1 MINTP
6 NQIQVKILKGSVDH
20 IIVPNTL
27 KITFDLELTSTDKA
41 RSVVNNV
48 GRTLVKKVLRFSLK
62 EIDVINNPCI
72 YDAYKGLYLSEKER
86 EERLLQ
92 GIQTANGLKDRLDAK
107 TLDGTALTLTTQE
120 NVIKKT
126 YDKRFVIPLDFE
138 FFKDP
143 VYPSGFEED
152 LTITIELNSAKEM
165 ILCTGETNAIY
176 KISDIN
182 LEYDGIFDIS
192 YATSIREIYSGRLSI
207 PYTKLTSIHY

>member
-1 MINTP
+1 M
-6 NQIQVKILKGSVDH
+6 G
-20 IIVPNTL
+20 
-27 KITFDLELTSTDKA
+27 
-41 RSVVNNV
+41 
-48 GRTLVKKVLRFSLK
+48 GKKS
-62 EIDVINNPCI
+62 
-72 YDAYKGLYLSEKER
+72 
-86 EERLLQ
+86 
-92 GIQTANGLKDRLDAK
+92 
-107 TLDGTALTLTTQE
+107 DGTALTFTTQE

-126 YDKRFVIPLDFE
+126 YYKRFEILLDFD
-138 FFKDP
+138 FFKHP

-207 PYTKLTSIHY
+207 PYTKLTSIHYWALSKKDIVWKIDLKIFLASHCRVYFYYFFTNMMTLPIKMKNFIIQALRKF

>member
-1 MINTP
+1 M
-6 NQIQVKILKGSVDH
+6 G
-20 IIVPNTL
+20 
-27 KITFDLELTSTDKA
+27 
-41 RSVVNNV
+41 
-48 GRTLVKKVLRFSLK
+48 GKKS
-62 EIDVINNPCI
+62 
-72 YDAYKGLYLSEKER
+72 
-86 EERLLQ
+86 
-92 GIQTANGLKDRLDAK
+92 
-107 TLDGTALTLTTQE
+107 DGTALTFTTQE

-126 YDKRFVIPLDFE
+126 YYKRFEILLDFD
-138 FFKDP
+138 FFKHP

-152 LTITIELNSAKEM
+152 LTITIELNSAKEV

>member
-1 MINTP
+1 MTHT
-6 NQIQVKILKGSVDH
+6 KIFTK
-20 IIVPNTL
+20 
-27 KITFDLELTSTDKA
+27 
-41 RSVVNNV
+41 
-48 GRTLVKKVLRFSLK
+48 VKKK
-62 EIDVINNPCI
+62 
-72 YDAYKGLYLSEKER
+72 R

-92 GIQTANGLKDRLDAK
+92 GIQLANGLKARLGGK
-107 TLDGTALTLTTQE
+107 KSDGTALTFTTQE

-126 YDKRFVIPLDFE
+126 YYKRFEILLDFD
-138 FFKDP
+138 FFKHP

-152 LTITIELNSAKEM
+152 LTITIELNSAKEV